1 MRSIPV
7 HLYIYICIYIYMY
20 IYMCCPLWCT
30 TNETMAHIISN
41 PLGLGFGVEVQD
53 LMLDKLH
60 LIPCLGFGISGIGIR
75 VYEVSDQVHE
85 TLRGKDCLPFGEGLA
100 IQILFCGLGPIS
112 SLYNKQAAA
121 VLWSFRICVYQSW
134 VLPV

>member
-1 MRSIPV
+1 MLLLVLVMGIEVYIGFPRNIGEKYTSASIYR
-7 HLYIYICIYIYMY
+7 YIYIYIIHMY

-60 LIPCLGFGISGIGIR
+60 IIPMSRIWDFG
-75 VYEVSDQVHE
+75 DW
-85 TLRGKDCLPFGEGLA
+85 D
-100 IQILFCGLGPIS
+100 
-112 SLYNKQAAA
+112 
-121 VLWSFRICVYQSW
+121 
-134 VLPV
+134 